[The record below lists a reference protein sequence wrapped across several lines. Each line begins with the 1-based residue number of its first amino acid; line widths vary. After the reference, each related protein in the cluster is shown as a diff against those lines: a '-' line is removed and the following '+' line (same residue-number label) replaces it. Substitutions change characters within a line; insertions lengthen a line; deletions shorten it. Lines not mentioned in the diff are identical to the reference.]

1 MPHVQLL
8 RMPGLDRE
16 ACLPLSLPS
25 ALLSVLSV
33 TEQTGTA
40 YQYEFKGAGRG
51 EMRFAFANKGR
62 HQKFLTLQTL
72 NSLLLGAGVEI
83 GIGGLRE
90 VKL

>member
-1 MPHVQLL
+1 MRL
-8 RMPGLDRE
+8 
-16 ACLPLSLPS
+16 ACRCRCQS

-33 TEQTGTA
+33 TKQTGTA

-72 NSLLLGAGVEI
+72 NSLLPGVGVEI

-90 VKL
+90 KKL